1 MMTRMTPNVIL
12 FYSFSLPSL
21 FIQTQMHQSSS
32 TDYACLN
39 TPIDYACLN
48 SVFLPF
54 LVGPGHV
61 LIAAYDERTCSQ
73 LRDVCLYTKLYN
85 DVITVTFFRI
95 PPWPKLFG

>member
-21 FIQTQMHQSSS
+21 FIQTR
-32 TDYACLN
+32 LN

-48 SVFLPF
+48 SVFLPV

-85 DVITVTFFRI
+85 NVITVTFFGI